1 MRRLV
6 FAALPLALFSAGLT
20 ALLLPAAADADA
32 NAARAAVQSATRI
45 SLTTA
50 ELRQVR
56 GDGWPADL
64 HSLLNVNRRLKYGEF
79 VWDERGVA
87 PGRLSVRV
95 DLGTQL
101 ISVFRGGHEIGTA
114 VILYGAD
121 SHASPIGTFPVLEK
135 LRDHRS
141 RTYDN
146 APMPFTLRLTA
157 DGVAIHGS
165 DVRSG
170 AATHG
175 CVGVPLEFAR
185 LLFEHASAGDEGTIT
200 ATPPAGQ
207 PVAAKSV

>member
-6 FAALPLALFSAGLT
+6 FAALPLALLTAGLI
-20 ALLLPAAADADA
+20 ALLLLPAAHDADA
-32 NAARAAVQSATRI
+32 NTTPALIQPSDRV
-45 SLTTA
+45 SLTSA
-50 ELRQVR
+50 ELQQFR
-56 GDGWPADL
+56 GDGWPANL
-64 HSLLNVNRRLKYGEF
+64 HSLLNVDRRLKYGEF
-79 VWDERGVA
+79 VWNDSGVA
-87 PGRLSVRV
+87 PGPISVRV

-101 ISVFRGGHEIGTA
+101 ISVFRSGHEIGTA

-121 SHASPIGTFPVLEK
+121 SHVTPIGTFPVIEK
-135 LRDHRS
+135 LRDHHS

-146 APMPFTLRLTA
+146 APMPYTLRLTA

-185 LLFEHASAGDEGTIT
+185 RLFEQASAGDEVTIT
-200 ATPPAGQ
+200 SADAPKPI
-207 PVAAKSV
+207 

>member
-6 FAALPLALFSAGLT
+6 FAALPLALLTAGLI
-20 ALLLPAAADADA
+20 ALLLPATHDVDAT
-32 NAARAAVQSATRI
+32 ATPAIIQPSDRV
-45 SLTTA
+45 SLTSA
-50 ELRQVR
+50 ELQQFR
-56 GDGWPADL
+56 GDGWPANL
-64 HSLLNVNRRLKYGEF
+64 QSLLNVDRRLKYGEF
-79 VWDERGVA
+79 VWNDSGVA
-87 PGRLSVRV
+87 TGPVSVRV

-121 SHASPIGTFPVLEK
+121 SHVTPMGTFPVLEK

-146 APMPFTLRLTA
+146 APMPYTLRLTT

-185 LLFEHASAGDEGTIT
+185 RLFEQASAGDEVTIT
-200 ATPPAGQ
+200 SAASSK
-207 PVAAKSV
+207 PV